1 MLFSFK
7 YDHVLLDF
15 GSISNSAFDGNKL
28 AIFFSVAMIR
38 NPHIPVGSKQFVT
51 IGAEYNHGSFVW
63 VGQSQLIAAAL
74 SPVIINYFIPQLLNY

>member
-1 MLFSFK
+1 
-7 YDHVLLDF
+7 
-15 GSISNSAFDGNKL
+15 
-28 AIFFSVAMIR
+28 MIR